1 MSRIPRPLTLSP
13 QQLHTID
20 ARAGLRLE
28 VLSGC
33 LWVTRPGDESDR
45 FVHAGTS
52 IELHQRDVVI
62 QCHWPSGSAHPL
74 AAQYRLLP
82 LQATLAG
89 GGPRRPAPTTR
100 GRWLGLRS
108 A

>member
-1 MSRIPRPLTLSP
+1 MSRTTPLVTLPP

-28 VLSGC
+28 VLAGC

-45 FVHAGTS
+45 FVHAGAS
-52 IELHQRDVVI
+52 IELHQCDVLI

-82 LQATLAG
+82 VRAG
-89 GGPRRPAPTTR
+89 AAADEPRRTALTAR
-100 GRWLGLRS
+100 GRWLGMRS
-108 A
+108 